1 MQSGQDTLD
10 TPTHRNPPSRA
21 PSNEVPRPPYTPRTV
36 WQTPHGLAPTL
47 TRQRTSRNTDISKIM
62 RRSLRLVYRLRR
74 VTEGPDN
81 HPGLLAD
88 GLLHDS
94 LSLNLAR
101 KST

>member
-74 VTEGPDN
+74 VSEGSDGARSLPGSGFALLTE
-81 HPGLLAD
+81 A
-88 GLLHDS
+88 S
-94 LSLNLAR
+94 
-101 KST
+101 